1 MKERLHQA
9 ERAQLSFA
17 AAASHEL
24 RTPLHQ
30 ITAAATL
37 LRSTLQPALGRSSD
51 STSSHSARSIASQG
65 SSRRPSAQERRDSD
79 GSVDSNPDDP
89 VGPVTRSG
97 SVDSDVPLRPTL
109 RSISSEDR
117 IDALQQ
123 LDIIETNGLALG
135 TILENLIDTLDIG
148 RLTSKLESKVA
159 SLDSVI
165 PPQTV
170 GSGSANA
177 GAGSS
182 LFSPPSGIATNV
194 PVLADREAVPAFD
207 AVLEDVVLNS
217 VRMEERLRRA
227 QGQGASMD
235 GIEVVLEVL
244 PRSRGTWK
252 MAQEPGPLSRWVLHS
267 GLTVIRA
274 CLCAASR

>member
-37 LRSTLQPALGRSSD
+37 LRSTLQPALGRD
-51 STSSHSARSIASQG
+51 ADDTSLHSARSVSPPG
-65 SSRRPSAQERRDSD
+65 SSRRPSTQERRVSDSSI
-79 GSVDSNPDDP
+79 GSHP
-89 VGPVTRSG
+89 VGPVSRSG
-97 SVDSDVPLRPTL
+97 SVDSDVPLRPAL

-148 RLTSKLESKVA
+148 RLTSKLESKVS
-159 SLDSVI
+159 SLDSVVS
-165 PPQTV
+165 PQTV
-170 GSGSANA
+170 GPGSANA
-177 GAGSS
+177 GAAPS
-182 LFSPPSGIATNV
+182 LFAPPSGIASNV
-194 PVLADREAVPAFD
+194 PVLAHREAVPAFD

-217 VRMEERLRRA
+217 VRMEERLRRV
-227 QGQGASMD
+227 QGKGASMD
-235 GIEVVLEVL
+235 GIEIVLEVL

-252 MAQEPGPLSRWVLHS
+252 MAQEPGPLSRWVPHPRLAAM
-267 GLTVIRA
+267 RA
-274 CLCAASR
+274 CLCTASG

>member
-51 STSSHSARSIASQG
+51 STSSHSARSIASPG

-79 GSVDSNPDDP
+79 GSVESNP
-89 VGPVTRSG
+89 VGPVSRSG

-165 PPQTV
+165 SPQAAS
-170 GSGSANA
+170 SGSAIP
-177 GAGSS
+177 GAGPS
-182 LFSPPSGIATNV
+182 LFASPSGIASKV

-252 MAQEPGPLSRWVLHS
+252 MAQEPGPLSRWVPPS

-274 CLCAASR
+274 CLRTASR